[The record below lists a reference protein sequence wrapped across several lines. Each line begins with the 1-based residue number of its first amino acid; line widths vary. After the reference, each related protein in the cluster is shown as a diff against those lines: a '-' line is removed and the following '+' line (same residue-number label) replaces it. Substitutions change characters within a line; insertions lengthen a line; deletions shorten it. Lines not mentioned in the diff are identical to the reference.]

1 MLTEENHI
9 LFEQVT
15 LLRAHHDQFSKEC
28 AEKMS
33 EAQAKISSFDQL
45 QAEFDLTVRERD
57 EILKA
62 NAFLESKL
70 TQTTQMLG

>member
-1 MLTEENHI
+1 
-9 LFEQVT
+9 
-15 LLRAHHDQFSKEC
+15 
-28 AEKMS
+28 MS